1 MPLVTSGTVSTTVF
15 NTGKL
20 IDRAFGRCKIAPQ
33 QITPEYQSIAQDL
46 LYLFLS
52 TLTSKGVP
60 LWAIDELILPLYQNV
75 QNVPCPTETIDVL
88 NCNLRTSDRLA
99 GTYTSSSGDA
109 DFAGDGD
116 ITTFC
121 VQTAAAGNITLQVL
135 SATLFNTVGFYPGVT
150 ATWNIE
156 IQTSVDGTDWTTVYS
171 NADLDVVED
180 EWFWVDIEGI
190 PQTGVNYV
198 RLQAG
203 SGTTLNVGEFVVQTL
218 PEEIPIAKINRD
230 DYANLPDKWFPGRP
244 VQFWYNKQIP
254 QPFIVLW
261 PTPQYQFTFSQI
273 VCYTQRYIQDVGT
286 LTQTLEIPQRWF
298 LPIMTELARQLNI
311 EIPEA
316 KGDPNELAIEAKNQL
331 DIAWGSE
338 TDSAPTY
345 LRPRIWN
352 YTR

>member
-20 IDRAFGRCKIAPQ
+20 IDHAFRRAKVAPQ
-33 QITPEYQSIAQDL
+33 QITPEYQSTAQDL

-60 LWAIDELILPLYQNV
+60 LWCIQKLILPIYQNV
-75 QNVPCPTETIDVL
+75 QDVPLPTNAIDVL
-88 NCNLRTSDRLA
+88 NSNLRTSNRLV
-99 GTYTSSSGDA
+99 GTYTASSGIA
-109 DFAGDGD
+109 ANAGDGD

-121 VQTAAAGNITLQVL
+121 VQTAPAGNITLQVT
-135 SATLFNTVGFYPGVT
+135 SPTLFNTVGFYPGVT
-150 ATWNIE
+150 ATWQITV
-156 IQTSVDGTDWTTVYS
+156 QTSNDGVTWTPVYV
-171 NADLDVVED
+171 NEALDVVED

-190 PQTGVNYV
+190 PQTGVSYIQ
-198 RLQAG
+198 LLAG
-203 SGTTLNVGEFVVQTL
+203 AATTLNIAEFVVQTL

-244 VQFWYNKQIP
+244 VQYWFNKQIP
-254 QPFIVLW
+254 EPFITMW
-261 PTPQYQFTFSQI
+261 PTPQYQFTFNQI
-273 VCYTQRYIQDVGT
+273 VCYIQSYIQDVGT
-286 LTQTLEIPQRWF
+286 LTQTLQIPQRWF
-298 LPIMTELARQLNI
+298 LAIVCELGRQLNI

-316 KGDPNELAIEAKNQL
+316 KGDPNELAFEAKNQL

>member
-1 MPLVTSGTVSTTVF
+1 MPLVTSGTTSTTIF

-52 TLTSKGVP
+52 TLTSKGIP
-60 LWAIDELILPLYQNV
+60 LWSIQKLILPIYQNV
-75 QNVPCPTETIDVL
+75 QDVPCPTSTVDVL

-99 GTYTSSSGDA
+99 GIYTASTGIA
-109 DFAGDGD
+109 ANAGDGD

-121 VQTAAAGNITLQVL
+121 VQTAPAGNITLQVA
-135 SATLFNTVGFYPGVT
+135 SPTLFNTVGFFPGVT
-150 ATWNIE
+150 GTWDIE
-156 IQTSVDGTDWTTVYS
+156 VQWSVDNVNWNTVYE
-171 NADLDVVED
+171 NTALDVSEG
-180 EWFWVDIEGI
+180 EWFWADIEGI
-190 PQTGVNYV
+190 PQSGVSYI
-198 RLQAG
+198 RLQAV
-203 SGTTLNVGEFVVQTL
+203 GTTVLNIAEWVVQTL

-244 VQFWYNKQIP
+244 VQFWFNKQIP
-254 QPFIVLW
+254 QPFITLW
-261 PTPQYQFTFSQI
+261 PTPQYQFTFNQI
-273 VCYTQRYIQDVGT
+273 ICYIQSYLQDVGT
-286 LTQTLEIPQRWF
+286 LTQSLQVPQRWF
-298 LPIMTELARQLNI
+298 PAILPELARQLNM

-316 KGDPNELAIEAKNQL
+316 KGDPNELAMEAKNQL
-331 DIAWGSE
+331 DLAWASE
-338 TDSAPTY
+338 TDGSPTY